1 MQEGAPLSIHQEIS
15 EKLREIKDKSEIAL
29 YLAYSSILY
38 ESKSIAKGVL
48 KFEEEINKLRAE
60 LQRFIIEEG
69 EKLGTETAMAVMLLV
84 ESMERISDYAKDLAL
99 TVLREE
105 ETHPVLELAE
115 EEANEQVLVVEVDE
129 DSIFLGKR
137 ISDLALDDRIG
148 VRVIAVRHKDLWLY
162 DPDEN
167 VQLEK
172 GDLLLLSG
180 YKEGIE
186 MLEESE
192 EEAENVG

>member
-1 MQEGAPLSIHQEIS
+1 LSIHQEIS

>member
-1 MQEGAPLSIHQEIS
+1 M
-15 EKLREIKDKSEIAL
+15 
-29 YLAYSSILY
+29 
-38 ESKSIAKGVL
+38 
-48 KFEEEINKLRAE
+48 
-60 LQRFIIEEG
+60 
-69 EKLGTETAMAVMLLV
+69 
-84 ESMERISDYAKDLAL
+84 
-99 TVLREE
+99 
-105 ETHPVLELAE
+105 
-115 EEANEQVLVVEVDE
+115 DE

-137 ISDLALDDRIG
+137 IGDLALDDRIG

-162 DPDEN
+162 DPNEN
-167 VQLEK
+167 IRLEK